1 MALTRGVLEPEV
13 YNEDELFDESSDE
26 EGDLLIQSAFEE
38 EEVGLKEVKVVKVK
52 GLKEVKVEKVVK
64 VKVKEVK
71 VKEVKEVKKLKEA
84 KALKEVKVEEVKEVK
99 VKIEGTTEPKEN
111 GKFKEAETLK
121 EEVKEEAEDSKDS
134 KDDIFNSSQ
143 NFMGSAPA
151 DAPLEERLKL
161 EPADMN
167 DACFT
172 NIVKR
177 EIDEGKPL
185 EPLVLPPGPE
195 MVARSSSP
203 TWATII
209 PLIGGSAL
217 GCKEVLKNYT
227 DNNIVDRNSFEIFCI
242 YCSLPRPLVLF
253 LPSTSAILLLPA
265 MSST

>member
-1 MALTRGVLEPEV
+1 MASTRKVLEPEV

-38 EEVGLKEVKVVKVK
+38 EEEEKEVK
-52 GLKEVKVEKVVK
+52 GLKKVQVKEVKDVKEVKTVKVEKK
-64 VKVKEVK
+64 
-71 VKEVKEVKKLKEA
+71 
-84 KALKEVKVEEVKEVK
+84 
-99 VKIEGTTEPKEN
+99 GTTEPKESGN
-111 GKFKEAETLK
+111 LEESETLK
-121 EEVKEEAEDSKDS
+121 EEVKEEVEDS

-161 EPADMN
+161 EPAEMN

-177 EIDEGKPL
+177 EIVEGKPL

-195 MVARSSSP
+195 MTARSSSSSP

-217 GCKEVLKNYT
+217 GCKEVGI
-227 DNNIVDRNSFEIFCI
+227 DSCQQ
-242 YCSLPRPLVLF
+242 
-253 LPSTSAILLLPA
+253 
-265 MSST
+265 

>member
-1 MALTRGVLEPEV
+1 MALTREVLEPEV

-26 EGDLLIQSAFEE
+26 EGDLLIKSAFEE
-38 EEVGLKEVKVVKVK
+38 EDEEVVKVVK
-52 GLKEVKVEKVVK
+52 KV
-64 VKVKEVK
+64 
-71 VKEVKEVKKLKEA
+71 KEA

-195 MVARSSSP
+195 MVARSSSSSP

-253 LPSTSAILLLPA
+253 LPSTSAILLSPA
-265 MSST
+265 TSST

>member
-1 MALTRGVLEPEV
+1 MVSTRKVLEPEV

-38 EEVGLKEVKVVKVK
+38 EEEEKEVK
-52 GLKEVKVEKVVK
+52 GLKEVQ
-64 VKVKEVK
+64 VKEVK
-71 VKEVKEVKKLKEA
+71 VKEVQV
-84 KALKEVKVEEVKEVK
+84 KEVKVKEVMEVK
-99 VKIEGTTEPKEN
+99 VKIEGTTESKEN
-111 GKFKEAETLK
+111 GKFEEAETLK
-121 EEVKEEAEDSKDS
+121 EEVKEEAEDS

-151 DAPLEERLKL
+151 DAPLDERLKL
-161 EPADMN
+161 DGADLN

-177 EIDEGKPL
+177 EIVDGKPL

-195 MVARSSSP
+195 MVARSSSSSP

>member
-1 MALTRGVLEPEV
+1 MEPEV
-13 YNEDELFDESSDE
+13 YKEDEVFDESSDE

-38 EEVGLKEVKVVKVK
+38 EEVKEVKEVKEAK
-52 GLKEVKVEKVVK
+52 GAKEVKVEKK
-64 VKVKEVK
+64 GK
-71 VKEVKEVKKLKEA
+71 
-84 KALKEVKVEEVKEVK
+84 
-99 VKIEGTTEPKEN
+99 TEPKET
-111 GKFKEAETLK
+111 GKNVPEKVEEPETLK
-121 EEVKEEAEDSKDS
+121 EEVQVEAEDS

-161 EPADMN
+161 EQADLT

-177 EIDEGKPL
+177 EIESDVEGKIL

-195 MVARSSSP
+195 MLERSSSSSP

-217 GCKEVLKNYT
+217 GCKEVG
-227 DNNIVDRNSFEIFCI
+227 
-242 YCSLPRPLVLF
+242 
-253 LPSTSAILLLPA
+253 
-265 MSST
+265 MSKIES

>member
-1 MALTRGVLEPEV
+1 MVLEPEV

-38 EEVGLKEVKVVKVK
+38 EDEEGVKGMKEVKKLKEGKALKEAKVK
-52 GLKEVKVEKVVK
+52 G

-71 VKEVKEVKKLKEA
+71 VKEVKKLKEA

-99 VKIEGTTEPKEN
+99 VERDGTTEPKEN
-111 GKFKEAETLK
+111 GKFVEAETLK
-121 EEVKEEAEDSKDS
+121 EEVKEEAEDS

-151 DAPLEERLKL
+151 DAPLDERLKL
-161 EPADMN
+161 DGADLN

-177 EIDEGKPL
+177 EIVDGKPL

-195 MVARSSSP
+195 MVARSSSSSP

>member
-1 MALTRGVLEPEV
+1 MEPEV
-13 YNEDELFDESSDE
+13 YKEDEVFDESSDE

-38 EEVGLKEVKVVKVK
+38 EEVGVKVQEVKELKEVKESK
-52 GLKEVKVEKVVK
+52 GAKGVKVEK
-64 VKVKEVK
+64 
-71 VKEVKEVKKLKEA
+71 
-84 KALKEVKVEEVKEVK
+84 
-99 VKIEGTTEPKEN
+99 EGKTEPKET
-111 GKFKEAETLK
+111 GKNISEKVEEPETLK
-121 EEVKEEAEDSKDS
+121 EEVKMEVEDS

-161 EPADMN
+161 EQADFN

-177 EIDEGKPL
+177 EIESDVEGKIL

-195 MVARSSSP
+195 MVERSSSSSP

-217 GCKEVLKNYT
+217 GCKEVGM
-227 DNNIVDRNSFEIFCI
+227 
-242 YCSLPRPLVLF
+242 SLC
-253 LPSTSAILLLPA
+253 
-265 MSST
+265 

>member
-1 MALTRGVLEPEV
+1 MASLRREVLEPEV
-13 YNEDELFDESSDE
+13 YKEDEVFDESSDE

-38 EEVGLKEVKVVKVK
+38 EEVGVKVQEVKELKEVKESKGAKV
-52 GLKEVKVEKVVK
+52 VKVEK
-64 VKVKEVK
+64 
-71 VKEVKEVKKLKEA
+71 
-84 KALKEVKVEEVKEVK
+84 
-99 VKIEGTTEPKEN
+99 EGKTEPKET
-111 GKFKEAETLK
+111 GKNISEKVEEPETLK
-121 EEVKEEAEDSKDS
+121 EEVKMEVEDS

-161 EPADMN
+161 EQADFN

-177 EIDEGKPL
+177 EIKSDVEGKIL

-195 MVARSSSP
+195 MVERSSSSSP

-217 GCKEVLKNYT
+217 GCKEVGM
-227 DNNIVDRNSFEIFCI
+227 
-242 YCSLPRPLVLF
+242 SLC
-253 LPSTSAILLLPA
+253 
-265 MSST
+265 